1 MLTQVCPPR
10 KNASL
15 AKVQTPFSSYKQ
27 ANKKGPRWRNRG
39 FPQRSQFK
47 RGRKKKKKKG
57 RVQAVSELL
66 QASLSHTVDL
76 QAGSESSDQQGAAL
90 SLWSF
95 LVLSVPH
102 ASFGVVVVKEVPQT
116 ESFHLQ
122 TILQH
127 PGRTEREKP
136 PG

>member
-10 KNASL
+10 KMPRLQKFRLRFPHTNKQTRRGPGGETEASL
-15 AKVQTPFSSYKQ
+15 NGASLREKE
-27 ANKKGPRWRNRG
+27 
-39 FPQRSQFK
+39 
-47 RGRKKKKKKG
+47 KKKKG

-127 PGRTEREKP
+127 PGRREREKP